1 MPNHLATENS
11 PYLLQHANN
20 PVNWYP
26 WGSEALD
33 KARSEDKPIFLSIGY
48 AACHWCHVMAHESFE
63 DITTAA
69 LLNEHFINI
78 KVDREER
85 PELDGIYMQ
94 AVVALTGQGGWP
106 MSVFLAPDGTPF
118 YGGTYFPPVRRYNM
132 PAFAEVL
139 LAIARLWHEDRSR
152 LLENSK
158 QIAQYLQQNP
168 SRSNTSAPL
177 ETEILNSAVV
187 HLAQSYDWENGGWG
201 KAPKFPQP
209 MAIEF
214 LLRRATQGD
223 SHARDIAAHALMT
236 MARGG
241 MYDVIGGGFSRYST
255 DDLWRIPHFEK
266 MLYDNAQLSLTYLH
280 GWLVTKETHFR
291 QVCEHTLDFIDR
303 EMSHSLGGF
312 YSSIDADSEGIE
324 GKYYLWTQQEIQ
336 VVLNDPLDINIF
348 TAAYDLSESG
358 NFEGKNV
365 LQRSLTNEELAEK
378 FGLPVEVISDRLKL
392 LHERLQTAR
401 SARLRPATDDKILVA
416 WNALALIAFSEAGRY
431 MGRADYLTVA
441 QRNARFI
448 LENLVKNDRLLRSW
462 RAGQAR
468 HNAYLEDY
476 AALILGLLSL
486 YQSDSNP
493 EWYSAA
499 LKLTDDMI
507 THFTDPEDGF
517 FDTRDDHETLI
528 IRPKDLQDN
537 ATPSGNALAAYA
549 LLQLAAY
556 EGRSDWRNLAE
567 KMISEIQ
574 EAMAQY
580 PLAYAQ
586 WLQAADFALG
596 SSYEVALIGD
606 PDDPQTQAFS
616 SILWKS
622 YRPSLVAAISAYPP
636 EPMSPA
642 LLSNRL
648 MLNNLPTAYVCQGSV
663 CLQPTNSP
671 EEMAVQLAAPSQI

>member
-63 DITTAA
+63 DNTTAA

-94 AVVALTGQGGWP
+94 AVVALTGHGGWP

-132 PAFAEVL
+132 PAFSEVL

-152 LLENSK
+152 LMESSK
-158 QIAQYLQQNP
+158 QITQYLQQNP
-168 SRSNTSAPL
+168 SRSYSSTSL
-177 ETEILNSAVV
+177 ETKKINNAVM

-214 LLRRATQGD
+214 LLRRATEGD
-223 SHARDIAAHALMT
+223 SLARDIAAHALRT

-241 MYDVIGGGFSRYST
+241 MYDVIGGGFARYST

-280 GWLVTKETHFR
+280 GWLVTKEAHFR

-312 YSSIDADSEGIE
+312 YSSIDADSEDIE

-336 VVLNDPLDINIF
+336 VVLNDPLDINLF
-348 TAAYDLSESG
+348 TAAYNLSEFG

-365 LQRSLTNEELAEK
+365 LQRSLPNEELAEK
-378 FGLPVEVISDRLKL
+378 FGLPAEAISDRLKL
-392 LHERLQTAR
+392 LHERLLTAR

-431 MGRADYLTVA
+431 TGRADYLTVA
-441 QRNARFI
+441 QRNAHFI
-448 LENLVKNDRLLRSW
+448 LENLVKNNRLLRSW